1 MQCDFRELAAR
12 SRNNAV
18 AFIVIV
24 LLLFPSSPSVLCVSP
39 GNHVAFEDIN
49 ALCYMSSGISDLS
62 GRQPDTGF
70 NGSGSCKNCTD
81 FLGEPWAAETKR
93 RVLEYIQKPTND
105 LWEDIHGI
113 IINRRG
119 RTIWQAVCVLDPTF
133 PKIGRSYD
141 LTGNLVRD
149 YQKIPNPIT
158 VIKAIDVDL
167 EAQGEQF
174 ARMVPADSHA
184 S

>member
-81 FLGEPWAAETKR
+81 FFLMSNGPGILSQSRKLAPTSSLADECLGTCLSAAISVSLCR
-93 RVLEYIQKPTND
+93 S
-105 LWEDIHGI
+105 GI
-113 IINRRG
+113 I
-119 RTIWQAVCVLDPTF
+119 
-133 PKIGRSYD
+133 
-141 LTGNLVRD
+141 GNIDTPISV
-149 YQKIPNPIT
+149 YSSIP
-158 VIKAIDVDL
+158 L
-167 EAQGEQF
+167 
-174 ARMVPADSHA
+174 RC
-184 S
+184 